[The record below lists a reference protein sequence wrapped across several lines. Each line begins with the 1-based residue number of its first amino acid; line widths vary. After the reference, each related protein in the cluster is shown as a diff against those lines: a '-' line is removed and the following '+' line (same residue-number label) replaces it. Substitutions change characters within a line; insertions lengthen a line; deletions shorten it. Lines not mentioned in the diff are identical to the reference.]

1 MRTRFLWLTF
11 FCCLMIGIFGALY
24 LRSYEPAAAGG
35 DFTTQV
41 NRLVIEL
48 GREWSNEEPWKNIGE
63 AGIDYAVIDLDGN
76 LLYKTREGI
85 SVNVSQAT
93 GHYDVIRDIEADGSI
108 VGRVLIHN
116 TEGERQK
123 KYFAAYANAFLAFS
137 FLIALL
143 ILVYAAYLKKKV
155 IKPFQDMKGFAESV
169 AMGDLD
175 APLKMDRENIF
186 GAFTQSFDIMREEL
200 KASRLRE
207 EAAVNSRKELVAQ
220 LSHDIKTPV
229 ASIKAMAEVMEL
241 SATDPEQQETIR
253 AINAK
258 ADQIDKL
265 VSNLFHA
272 TLEELEHLEV
282 SPEELSTKEI
292 ARMIREA
299 DHKKLV
305 TSLEIPEAVVMADP
319 LRLSQVIGNLIS
331 NSYKYAGTEM
341 EVKGTFEGEYLSIE
355 IRDHGSGVPEEELG
369 LILEKFRRGSNS
381 AGKDGAGLGLY
392 ISAWLMHKMD
402 GNLSC
407 RNQNGFVAVVSV
419 KMA

>member
-319 LRLSQVIGNLIS
+319 LRL
-331 NSYKYAGTEM
+331 
-341 EVKGTFEGEYLSIE
+341 
-355 IRDHGSGVPEEELG
+355 
-369 LILEKFRRGSNS
+369 
-381 AGKDGAGLGLY
+381 
-392 ISAWLMHKMD
+392 
-402 GNLSC
+402 
-407 RNQNGFVAVVSV
+407 
-419 KMA
+419 